1 MSKLFN
7 KLKWIR
13 SQKRRTGNTNAAQKG
28 TTETNFVF
36 ILFFFCSKRLCGV
49 PNGNIASEPRE
60 FIYVG
65 ICFRGHV
72 EAFNPPSRLIKSK
85 ARPKL
90 CHELCTPHSHTHT
103 HTHVQPHK
111 NTHIPTH
118 SHTFP
123 AEVSAQKI
131 INISSLKA

>member
-13 SQKRRTGNTNAAQKG
+13 SQKRRTGNTNAAQKR

-36 ILFFFCSKRLCGV
+36 ILFFFFFFCSKRLCGV

-103 HTHVQPHK
+103 HTLTAPQKHTYT
-111 NTHIPTH
+111 NSLTHTHTH
-118 SHTFP
+118 SQRR
-123 AEVSAQKI
+123 SARRK
-131 INISSLKA
+131 L